1 MSLTVLGSMGIA
13 LMVILIFLR
22 MPVAFAMAL
31 VGSLGL
37 GYISGLNVSV
47 ANLGIVS
54 YSTVANF
61 NMAVLP
67 LFLLMGNVAGQAGI
81 SRDIYRT
88 SYTWFGRVKGGLA
101 MASVVGCGG
110 FAAICGSSAAT
121 AAAMGTVALPE
132 MQKFKYDPKLAIGS
146 IAAGGTLG
154 FLIPPSLG
162 FIIYALLTEESIGKL
177 FMAGILPGVLEIIL
191 YMITIWY
198 ICLRNPDMG
207 PAGPRTSFGEKIVS
221 LKGSWSMMA
230 LFLLV
235 MGGIYLGVFT
245 PGEAGAIGAFGAFV
259 IGFAR
264 RRLGRRGILDSFMD
278 TGRATA
284 MVLLLIFGATTFT
297 QFMAVTK
304 IPFTLANMIGG
315 LEVNR
320 YVILVGILFFYILIG
335 CVFDVMAAMFLT
347 LPILFPVVSAL
358 DFHPIWYG
366 VLMVRVVEIGQI
378 TPPFGL
384 VCFVLSGVTKES
396 AGTIFRGV
404 APFLVADIFM
414 IALLV
419 VFPQISLFLPNMMK

>member
-1 MSLTVLGSMGIA
+1 MGIA

-22 MPVAFAMAL
+22 MPVAFVMAL
-31 VGSLGL
+31 IGSLGL
-37 GYISGLNVSV
+37 CYISGLNVSV

-132 MQKFKYDPKLAIGS
+132 MKKFKYDPKLAIGS

-162 FIIYALLTEESIGKL
+162 FIIYALLTEESIGRL

-207 PAGPRTSFGEKIVS
+207 PAGPKTSFGEKIIS
-221 LKGSWSMMA
+221 LKGSWSMMV

-264 RRLGRRGILDSFMD
+264 RRLDRSGILDSFLD
-278 TGRATA
+278 TGRTTA
-284 MVLLLIFGATTFT
+284 MVLLLIFGATIFT

-396 AGTIFRGV
+396 VGTIFRGV
-404 APFLVADIFM
+404 APFLIADIFM

-419 VFPQISLFLPNMMK
+419 VFPQISLFLPTMMK